1 MKKLDRIFTK
11 KNKKYNNSQFY
22 LLAADFETTT
32 IFEENLER
40 DINNKKLVTWL
51 NCFVDIRK
59 CYDMQEYRIST
70 STEEFFNQVHK
81 QIEQQDNKDCII
93 YFHNLKFDGSYI
105 LNYFNE
111 KEIEFDTFINDMG
124 QWYSITYH
132 YKDYKIV
139 IRDSLKILNFSIK
152 QIGKD
157 MLKTVEKGIT
167 PLTEEKISLDEC
179 YKKGYVDYVIR
190 DVEILAKALNKMIFE
205 QGFEKFTASSQALAT
220 YKDMISFP
228 YFLKLFPPLKND
240 EIIRMGYRGGW
251 TFANPVYQ
259 NKEIKGNI
267 NVYDKNSMYPAIM
280 LNYKLPTGKPRKIE
294 YEYTREKHDI
304 IFKEFD
310 SCCYVYNL
318 NVSFDIKDEHLPSIQ
333 IKIGNKEYFKNDE
346 YFKEKI
352 LSNKDIL
359 FMLDKTQRDYLTT
372 SQGHYFNITLTNYDL
387 DLMKRQYDFDILE
400 NSKVIK
406 YEFSAKKG
414 LFDKYIN
421 LYKDRKIEGKKI
433 GNAVMTQ
440 DAKLKLNSLY
450 GKFGTKKL
458 IQEKQVYFEDDILK
472 FKNDLE
478 LTETTGVYV
487 PLAMFVTSIGRWEII
502 NNAQDNYNHFLY
514 SDTDSLHLLDE
525 GQEIKL
531 NIDDYKFGDW
541 KIEEQAT
548 RGKYLRAKLYIE
560 ELIDGS
566 LSVRGAG
573 MTDEIKK
580 QVTFDNFKLGATFK
594 GKRATKQIKGG
605 VLIYTTT
612 FSIKE

>member
-32 IFEENLER
+32 IFEKNLER

-70 STEEFFNQVHK
+70 STEEFFEQVHK
-81 QIEQQDNKDCII
+81 QIEQQENHDVII

-157 MLKTVEKGIT
+157 MLKTVEKGVT
-167 PLTEEKISLDEC
+167 PLTEEKIALDEC
-179 YKKGYVDYVIR
+179 YKNGYVDYVIR

-240 EIIRMGYRGGW
+240 EVIRMGYRGGW

-304 IFKEFD
+304 IFKQFD
-310 SCCYVYNL
+310 SCCYIYNL
-318 NVSFDIKDEHLPSIQ
+318 NVAFDIKDNHLPSIQ

-352 LSNKDIL
+352 MSNKDIL

-372 SQGHYFNITLTNYDL
+372 SQGHYFNITLTNFDL

-400 NSKVIK
+400 NSKIIK

-458 IQEKQVYFEDDILK
+458 IQEKQVYFENDILK

-502 NNAQDNYNHFLY
+502 NNAQDNYGHFLY

-560 ELIDGS
+560 ELIDGT

>member
-40 DINNKKLVTWL
+40 DINNKKLETWL

-70 STEEFFNQVHK
+70 STEEFFEQVHK
-81 QIEQQDNKDCII
+81 QIEQQENHDVII

-111 KEIEFDTFINDMG
+111 KEIDFDTFINDMG

-167 PLTEEKISLDEC
+167 PLTEEKIALDEC
-179 YKKGYVDYVIR
+179 YKNGYVDYVIR

-240 EIIRMGYRGGW
+240 EVIRMGYRGGW

-304 IFKEFD
+304 IFKQFD
-310 SCCYVYNL
+310 SCCYIYNL
-318 NVSFDIKDEHLPSIQ
+318 NVAFDIKDEHLPSIQ

-400 NSKVIK
+400 NSKIIK

-458 IQEKQVYFEDDILK
+458 IQEKQVYFENDILK

-502 NNAQDNYNHFLY
+502 NNAQDNYSHFLY

-560 ELIDGS
+560 ELIDGT

>member
-32 IFEENLER
+32 IFEKNLER

-70 STEEFFNQVHK
+70 STEEFFEQVHK
-81 QIEQQDNKDCII
+81 QIEQQENHDVII

-157 MLKTVEKGIT
+157 MLKTVEKGVT
-167 PLTEEKISLDEC
+167 PLTEEKIALDEC
-179 YKKGYVDYVIR
+179 YKNGYVDYVIR

-240 EIIRMGYRGGW
+240 EVIRMGYRGGW

-304 IFKEFD
+304 IFKQFD
-310 SCCYVYNL
+310 SCCYIYNL
-318 NVSFDIKDEHLPSIQ
+318 NVAFDIKDNHLPSIQ

-352 LSNKDIL
+352 MSNKDIL

-387 DLMKRQYDFDILE
+387 DLLKRQYDFDILE
-400 NSKVIK
+400 NSKIIK

-458 IQEKQVYFEDDILK
+458 IQEKQVYFENDILK

-502 NNAQDNYNHFLY
+502 NNAQDNYSHFLY

-560 ELIDGS
+560 ELIDGT

>member
-32 IFEENLER
+32 IFEKNLER
-40 DINNKKLVTWL
+40 DINNKKLETWL

-70 STEEFFNQVHK
+70 STEEFFEQVHK
-81 QIEQQDNKDCII
+81 QIEQQENHDVII

-111 KEIEFDTFINDMG
+111 KEIDFDTFINDMG

-157 MLKTVEKGIT
+157 MLKTVEKGVT
-167 PLTEEKISLDEC
+167 PLTEEKIALDEC
-179 YKKGYVDYVIR
+179 YKNGYVDYVIR

-240 EIIRMGYRGGW
+240 EVIRMGYRGGW

-280 LNYKLPTGKPRKIE
+280 LNYRLPTGKPRKIE

-304 IFKEFD
+304 IFKQFD
-310 SCCYVYNL
+310 SCCYIYNL
-318 NVSFDIKDEHLPSIQ
+318 NVAFDIKDNHLPSIQ

-352 LSNKDIL
+352 MSNKDIL

-400 NSKVIK
+400 NSKIIK

-458 IQEKQVYFEDDILK
+458 IQEKQVYFENDILK

-502 NNAQDNYNHFLY
+502 NNAQDNYSHFLY

-560 ELIDGS
+560 ELIDGT